1 MIRVLQ
7 ITDHLEMGGIQAFL
21 MNLYRNINRDEV
33 QFDFLIFRNTKQ
45 WYEDE
50 IYELGGRIYKAP
62 GRKKGIIKCYK
73 YLNEFFKMHP
83 EYKIIHYNAS
93 SLSFIL
99 PLKIAKK
106 YNVNKRIIHCHS
118 SSFMG
123 NNIHKYLHN
132 LHKKQ
137 INEIANVYLSCSKPA
152 TEWMYGNTPILN
164 KVIMVKNGIN
174 CDEYLYSENI
184 REEYRKKLNINN
196 AYVVGHVGR
205 FSKVKNHSFLIDI
218 FCEIKKLQNN
228 AVLLLVGD
236 GELKNDIEK
245 LAVSKSISSSVIFL
259 GNRNDVSRLL
269 QAMDILVM
277 PSFYEGFP
285 VTIIEAEAS
294 GLPIIMSDTIT
305 NEVCVNSN
313 IKTKSL
319 NESSKSWAIE
329 ALKNRTRI
337 KTNKNIK
344 DSGLDIKSTV
354 TQLCSIYKDKD

>member
-50 IYELGGRIYKAP
+50 INELGGKIYKAP

-73 YLNEFFKMHP
+73 YLNNFFKTHP
-83 EYKIIHYNAS
+83 EYKIVHYNAS

-99 PLKIAKK
+99 PLKIAKA
-106 YNVNKRIIHCHS
+106 YNVDKRIIHCHS

-123 NNIHKYLHN
+123 NTIHKYLHF

-137 INEIANVYLSCSKPA
+137 ISKLANIYLSCSKPA
-152 TEWMYGNTPILN
+152 TEWMYGNTPIFN

-174 CDEYLYSENI
+174 CDKYLYSEEI
-184 REEYRKKLNINN
+184 RDDYRNKLNLNN
-196 AYVVGHVGR
+196 SYVVGHVGR

-218 FCEIKKLQNN
+218 FCELKKLQNN

-236 GELKNDIEK
+236 GELKSEIEK
-245 LAVSKSISSSVIFL
+245 LTETKGVSSSVKFL
-259 GNRNDVSRLL
+259 GNRNDVSKLM

-285 VTIIEAEAS
+285 VTIVEAEAS

-313 IKTKSL
+313 ITIKSL
-319 NESSKSWAIE
+319 NDSSKNWAIE
-329 ALKNRTRI
+329 ALKNKTRI

-344 DSGLDIKSTV
+344 ENGLDIKSTV
-354 TQLCSIYKDKD
+354 TQLINIYKEKD

>member
-7 ITDHLEMGGIQAFL
+7 IVDSMDAGGIQAFL
-21 MNLYRNINRDEV
+21 MNLYRNINRDDV

-50 IYELGGRIYKAP
+50 INELGGKIYKAP
-62 GRKKGIIKCYK
+62 GRKKGIIKCYM
-73 YLNEFFKMHP
+73 YLNDFFKMHP

-106 YNVNKRIIHCHS
+106 YNVDKRIIHCHS

-137 INEIANVYLSCSKPA
+137 IGRFANIYLSCSKPA
-152 TEWMYGNTPILN
+152 TEWMYGSTPVFD
-164 KVIMVKNGIN
+164 KVTIVKNGIN
-174 CDEYLYSENI
+174 CDEYLYSETI
-184 REEYRKKLNINN
+184 REDYRNKLDLNN
-196 AYVVGHVGR
+196 SYVVGHVGR

-228 AVLLLVGD
+228 AILLLAGD
-236 GELKNDIEK
+236 GELKKDIEK
-245 LAVSKSISSSVIFL
+245 LVVTKSISSSVIFL
-259 GNRNDVSRLL
+259 GNRNDVSKLM

-277 PSFYEGFP
+277 PSLYEGFP
-285 VTIIEAEAS
+285 VTIVEAEAC

-305 NEVCVNSN
+305 KEVCVNSN

-354 TQLCSIYKDKD
+354 RQLSNIYKGKD